1 MEYSDNHFSGAPP
14 MGVNNVKVPSETVA
28 IVITTCNDPAFL
40 REAVESAIAQRHPP
54 DEILVVDDGS
64 TESPAPILAGLP
76 HVTLIRKPNGG
87 LSSARNCGLHNAR
100 SQYVLFLDADDRLRP
115 DAVSSGLA
123 CFRSNLEAVMVYGG
137 HRRIAANGAPLG
149 LDNYEAIGKDAYA
162 HLLTGNCIGMHATV
176 LYRREIL
183 LTLDGFDTALPR
195 CEDYDLYLRLTA
207 RYPIAS
213 HPDIIAEY
221 RWHGKNMSADTG
233 KMLESELAV
242 HNRHRIQPPHRRK
255 AWRVGQ
261 RNWKAWYKVQGKK
274 WGEPETGAST
284 SGVLPAMAPSVI
296 TRFKLV
302 LHGSAIH
309 RLAAKFGLAW
319 PPPVGAIDFGH
330 FGTPRPISQDFG
342 WDRGTPVDRYYVTKF
357 LAASAQEIAGRV
369 LEIGD
374 DEYSRTFGGSK
385 ITHQDVLHLDLANP
399 KATLTGD
406 LTRAGVL
413 PRDTFDCIILTQTLQ
428 LIFHL
433 DQAIA
438 SLHSALKSGGVLL
451 LTVPGISQVDRG
463 EWGSNWC
470 WSFTG
475 ASIRQLFEPR
485 FGTDHMTIQS
495 FGNVF
500 AATTFLQGLSLEEI
514 NQSNLEQHD
523 PAYPVIVTLRA
534 RKL

>member
-1 MEYSDNHFSGAPP
+1 
-14 MGVNNVKVPSETVA
+14 
-28 IVITTCNDPAFL
+28 
-40 REAVESAIAQRHPP
+40 
-54 DEILVVDDGS
+54 
-64 TESPAPILAGLP
+64 
-76 HVTLIRKPNGG
+76 
-87 LSSARNCGLHNAR
+87 
-100 SQYVLFLDADDRLRP
+100 
-115 DAVSSGLA
+115 
-123 CFRSNLEAVMVYGG
+123 
-137 HRRIAANGAPLG
+137 
-149 LDNYEAIGKDAYA
+149 
-162 HLLTGNCIGMHATV
+162 
-176 LYRREIL
+176 
-183 LTLDGFDTALPR
+183 
-195 CEDYDLYLRLTA
+195 
-207 RYPIAS
+207 
-213 HPDIIAEY
+213 
-221 RWHGKNMSADTG
+221 
-233 KMLESELAV
+233 
-242 HNRHRIQPPHRRK
+242 
-255 AWRVGQ
+255 
-261 RNWKAWYKVQGKK
+261 VQGKN
-274 WGEPETGAST
+274 WGKPETGPST
-284 SGVLPAMAPSVI
+284 SGVLSAMTQSVF

-342 WDRGTPVDRYYVTKF
+342 WDRGTPVDRYYITRF

-385 ITHQDVLHLDLANP
+385 ITHQDVLHLDPANP

-406 LTRAGVL
+406 LTRPSVL

-438 SLHSALKSGGVLL
+438 NLHGALKSGGVLL
-451 LTVPGISQVDRG
+451 LTVPGMSQVDRG
-463 EWGSNWC
+463 EWGGNWC
-470 WSFTG
+470 WSFTD
-475 ASIRQLFEPR
+475 ASIRQLFGPR
-485 FGTDHMTIQS
+485 FGIDRMTIQS

-500 AATTFLQGLSLEEI
+500 AATTFLQGLALEEI